1 MFFLINTLIIIIL
14 INTLILYYFNY
25 NFNYYLIDSVE
36 KVTYGNIKMQV
47 WDLGGQ
53 TSLRPYW
60 RSFYGSNCAAIIYV
74 IDSAD
79 KERLGIAKQELF
91 AMLDEPELK
100 DSILLVFANKQD
112 LSGAFNEKEISE
124 RLGLSKI
131 KNRTWTI
138 VKTSV
143 LKGTGLEEGMGWLVD
158 RLKER

>member
-1 MFFLINTLIIIIL
+1 
-14 INTLILYYFNY
+14 
-25 NFNYYLIDSVE
+25 
-36 KVTYGNIKMQV
+36 MQV

-53 TSLRPYW
+53 QSLRPYW
-60 RSFYGSNCAAIIYV
+60 RAYYGSNCNAIIYV

-100 DSILLVFANKQD
+100 DSILMVFANKQD
-112 LSGAFNEKEISE
+112 LSGALDEKEISE

-138 VKTSV
+138 FKTSAV
-143 LKGTGLEEGMGWLVD
+143 KGQGLNEGMEWLVSK
-158 RLKER
+158 LKERS

>member
-1 MFFLINTLIIIIL
+1 
-14 INTLILYYFNY
+14 LYKLQVGEVVSTIPTIGFN
-25 NFNYYLIDSVE
+25 VE
-36 KVTYGNIKMQV
+36 KLTYGNIRMQV

-53 TSLRPYW
+53 QSLRPYW
-60 RSFYGSNCAAIIYV
+60 RAYYGSNCNAIIYV

-100 DSILLVFANKQD
+100 DSILMVFANKQD
-112 LSGAFNEKEISE
+112 LSGALDEKEISE

-138 VKTSV
+138 FKTSAV
-143 LKGTGLEEGMGWLVD
+143 KGQGLNEGMEWLVSK
-158 RLKER
+158 LKERS